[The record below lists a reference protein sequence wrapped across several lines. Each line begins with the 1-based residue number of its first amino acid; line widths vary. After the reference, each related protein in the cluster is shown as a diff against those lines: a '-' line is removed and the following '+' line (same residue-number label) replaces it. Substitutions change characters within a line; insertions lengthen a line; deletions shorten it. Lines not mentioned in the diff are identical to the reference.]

1 MSSQNFLMNNYKK
14 SMTANMKELNRLAEG
29 DLEMQQLLLNA
40 ANNFVDERQ
49 KVLESGS
56 SLHEQA
62 QAKKRRTSGAS
73 AAAAA
78 ADAGAGA
85 GDHGPDYEPPPTIA
99 ADAPPLRRGLRV
111 YRGWGPRLLHQLLCT
126 LEPNKSKMWKQLTKQ
141 QCQECLEFALDI
153 RFFGDTL
160 DRIGCENQKQ
170 LFQQL
175 QDFQIINTLKC

>member
-1 MSSQNFLMNNYKK
+1 M
-14 SMTANMKELNRLAEG
+14 
-29 DLEMQQLLLNA
+29 
-40 ANNFVDERQ
+40 
-49 KVLESGS
+49 
-56 SLHEQA
+56 
-62 QAKKRRTSGAS
+62 
-73 AAAAA
+73 
-78 ADAGAGA
+78 
-85 GDHGPDYEPPPTIA
+85 
-99 ADAPPLRRGLRV
+99 

-175 QDFQIINTLKC
+175 LDPTMADSDVPQFAVPFPGCDG